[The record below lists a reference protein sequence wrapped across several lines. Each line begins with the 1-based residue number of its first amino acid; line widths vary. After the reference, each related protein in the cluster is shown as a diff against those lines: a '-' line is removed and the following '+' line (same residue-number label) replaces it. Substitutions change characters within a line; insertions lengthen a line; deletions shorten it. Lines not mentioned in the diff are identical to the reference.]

1 MRIPLFILS
10 VLFGILSLI
19 SYSTIGTNA
28 SNQTEFS
35 NFWRW
40 KQACDECLE
49 NNQQTPL
56 TKKEFINQLNT
67 IIHTNSEALKAA
79 AWITNSRGISQPDQ
93 SFFKEKNYQP
103 FVQKVEI
110 DPEDQIAF
118 HGDFHGDIDSFNQFI
133 KFLADKGYMDPH
145 NPFKIIKPNFKIIL
159 LGDYTDRGEHG
170 AEVIYT
176 ALQLKKHNPDNVVMV
191 RGNHE
196 DLDINAHYGFI
207 RELSAKFKDPELLKH
222 HVDAFYNQLPVALY
236 VKSGANALLCCHGGL
251 EFGFDQ
257 TKKLLNA
264 PAHQNHMVI
273 DKVMRATQAQQLAP
287 DFKDCLHKMPQSQ
300 IKDYDPRTAPH
311 CGSLGFMWSDFQFQ
325 PNNNKQAPIL
335 YAAGRNNWNFPQEI
349 TKHLLQQASTSN
361 CALRGI
367 FRAHQHNEKTMPRI
381 LNQDNRSE
389 PADAGVAKLWV
400 PENQKQPAGT
410 LWDGIVCTFC
420 VSPCNGYGKAF
431 HYNFDSF
438 GILTTAKDF
447 NNWHLAMHRIEVPSP
462 TSDIKLLPKPF
473 GSMERSEWRPL
484 HSAPTEPLLRRT
496 GEIENS

>member
-1 MRIPLFILS
+1 MQMLKVCLFLLFS
-10 VLFGILSLI
+10 VTSTSLLFYT
-19 SYSTIGTNA
+19 SYPINES
-28 SNQTEFS
+28 SQTEFS

-49 NNQQTPL
+49 ANQQTPL
-56 TKKEFINQLNT
+56 SKKEFLTQLNAFV
-67 IIHTNSEALKAA
+67 HTNSETLKTTP
-79 AWITNSRGISQPDQ
+79 WITNSRGITQPNQ
-93 SFFKEKNYQP
+93 SFFKEKNYHP

-110 DPEDQIAF
+110 EPEDQVAF
-118 HGDFHGDIDSFNQFI
+118 HGDFHGDIRSFNAFI
-133 KFLADKGYMDPH
+133 EFLTKHRYMDAN

-159 LGDYTDRGEHG
+159 LGDYTDRGSYG
-170 AEVIYT
+170 SEVIYT

-196 DLDINAHYGFI
+196 DIDINAHYGFI
-207 RELSAKFKDPELLKH
+207 RELSTKFNDTELLKKNI
-222 HVDAFYNQLPVALY
+222 DALYNQLPVALY

-273 DKVMRATQAQQLAP
+273 DKVMRATQAEQLAP

-311 CGSLGFMWSDFQFQ
+311 CGSLGFMWTDFQFKADD
-325 PNNNKQAPIL
+325 NKKAPII
-335 YAAGRNNWNFPQEI
+335 YTAGRNNWTFPQEI
-349 TKHLLQQASTSN
+349 TKHLLHQASTSN

-367 FRAHQHNEKTMPRI
+367 FRAHQHSGETMPRI

-389 PADAGVAKLWV
+389 PADTGVAKLWV
-400 PENQKQPAGT
+400 PENQKQPAGK

-420 VSPCNGYGKAF
+420 VSPHNNGYGKAF

-447 NNWHLAMHRIEVPSP
+447 NNWHLAMHRIQ
-462 TSDIKLLPKPF
+462 
-473 GSMERSEWRPL
+473 
-484 HSAPTEPLLRRT
+484 APAA
-496 GEIENS
+496 